1 MAELSSSLAARTGLR
16 RESSMRGEP
25 RIYEVRGPMHASTPN
40 PPTGQA
46 ALFVVKYA
54 PEAGVPG
61 LAQAERVPWNLIRFA
76 PA

>member
-1 MAELSSSLAARTGLR
+1 
-16 RESSMRGEP
+16 MRGEP
-25 RIYEVRGPMHASTPN
+25 RIYEMRGHMRASPPPN

-61 LAQAERVPWNLIRFA
+61 LVQAERVPWNLIRFA